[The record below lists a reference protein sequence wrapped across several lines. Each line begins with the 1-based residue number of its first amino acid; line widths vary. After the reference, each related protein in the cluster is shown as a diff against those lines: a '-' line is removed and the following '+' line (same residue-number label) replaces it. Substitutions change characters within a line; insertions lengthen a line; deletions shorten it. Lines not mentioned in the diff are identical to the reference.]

1 MERKTHREDWTGEK
15 SVKARFPIKEH
26 LVNAFLRGEY
36 TMDAEMQALADSGKK
51 GQSEVDAMIQLA
63 SEVQYRIFTRK
74 LVPGKRHSKQV
85 FLPWLMVRLQS
96 CALFTI
102 ELRSNYPAILVC
114 AFPLIPNL
122 LWSGKTIGTGVYA
135 PGTIGGALI

>member
-51 GQSEVDAMIQLA
+51 NQSEVDGMIQLA
-63 SEVQYRIFTRK
+63 SEVQYRILTRK
-74 LVPGKRHSKQV
+74 LGPGEAHSKHIC
-85 FLPWLMVRLQS
+85 LH
-96 CALFTI
+96 C
-102 ELRSNYPAILVC
+102 
-114 AFPLIPNL
+114 
-122 LWSGKTIGTGVYA
+122 
-135 PGTIGGALI
+135 